1 MTPVHRF
8 SWLIA
13 VLFLTVLAAAAAAQ
27 TQAPPPAAPAPP
39 AAQAPQAACG
49 PDHAIIY
56 KRAVKL
62 LDTAEKKLNAKY
74 TAEAKGLLKEANS
87 LFSILTKECGPSQ
100 AERLLT
106 EKELQQEA
114 INKKLSDDALAQ
126 SERLLKTAAE
136 KEKKAEQLERQ
147 GQHDASLAMQR
158 QAKGEYELAHTQAIK
173 ATLYALRNQQMIFQF
188 LNK

>member
-1 MTPVHRF
+1 MTSARF
-8 SWLIA
+8 CSWLIA
-13 VLFLTVLAAAAAAQ
+13 LLSLTFLTAAASAQ
-27 TQAPPPAAPAPP
+27 TQAPPAVAPAPP
-39 AAQAPQAACG
+39 AAQAPKPACG

-62 LDTAEKKLNAKY
+62 LDIAEKKLNAKY

-87 LFSILTKECGPSQ
+87 LFSILTKECGPTQ

-147 GQHDASLAMQR
+147 GQNDASLSMQR
-158 QAKGEYELAHTQAIK
+158 QAKGEYELAHIQAIK
-173 ATLYALRNQQMIFQF
+173 ATLYALRNQQMVFQF